1 MEQLTRKKLLS
12 VSNFQT
18 CYQQYGQVEPKENTK
33 LNETKLTE
41 ENIIDKR
48 RHSDFQR
55 GKITMMAW
63 KDKRPFPFYHPYS
76 KSGS

>member
-1 MEQLTRKKLLS
+1 MYIHNVDGQHILFPIKIVLPLMEELTRKKLS

-41 ENIIDKR
+41 
-48 RHSDFQR
+48 
-55 GKITMMAW
+55 
-63 KDKRPFPFYHPYS
+63 
-76 KSGS
+76 